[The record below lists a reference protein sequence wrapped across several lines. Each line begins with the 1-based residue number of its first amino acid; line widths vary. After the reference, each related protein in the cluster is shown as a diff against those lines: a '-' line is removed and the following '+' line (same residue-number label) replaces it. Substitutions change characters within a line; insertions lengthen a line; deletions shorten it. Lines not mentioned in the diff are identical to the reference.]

1 MLYNKL
7 GKTNLEVSRLGFGT
21 MRLPTTGSN
30 DEIIESEASEMLTY
44 GIENGI
50 NIIDT
55 AYPYHSKTLDGSGE
69 SETFVGEFLKEN
81 NYREDILLSTK
92 SPSWAIEKKE
102 DFDFYLDEQLKKL
115 QTDYIDIYLLHS
127 LTVPDWEKVKG
138 LDVLDFLDDCLTTG
152 KVKHVGFSSHIEV
165 DYLIEIIDEYPKWEV
180 VMTQMN
186 YLDEYYQSGVMGLD
200 YLKETKSKTH
210 SSQYEGFVRLY
221 IRPVIGMIRM
231 NKLTE
236 GDLQAVIDMAYSQ
249 NHLSDKTLRD
259 VRGCLTNWLKWCR
272 MRKKTT
278 MHPEGITIPAG
289 AKKPE
294 KKIVQPEDLKKLFFS
309 NMTVWRNKPDEDW
322 YIHAYRF
329 AVLTGLRPGEL
340 RGLEDRT
347 DITDLKVVIRRSVN
361 VHNEVTQGKNNN
373 ARRTFALEEYALG
386 EIKAQRAM
394 LRAVGIVS
402 PYLFPEPDGGQL
414 NYKNFYRAWKRYC
427 GANNIPPT
435 SLYELRHTYVSINK
449 EMPIGLKKMVVGHS
463 RDMDTEGV
471 YGHQLAGDMEKAA
484 SYTHAAFESIIK
496 KQA

>member
-200 YLKETKSKTH
+200 YLKETNIGSMIMEPLRGGRLVQNIPKEVQTLWDSANVKRTPVEWAL
-210 SSQYEGFVRLY
+210 QYLWNRDDVDCVLSGMTSLNQVKENIEIANKIDEISENDQEL
-221 IRPVIGMIRM
+221 IREVARTYRTFLGNNCTRCGYCMPCPHGVDII
-231 NKLTE
+231 NCLTE
-236 GDLQAVIDMAYSQ
+236 YNIAHMLNDPKASAMQYFSLIDDDSRADSCVQCMECIPFCTQ
-249 NHLSDKTLRD
+249 MLDI
-259 VRGCLTNWLKWCR
+259 
-272 MRKKTT
+272 
-278 MHPEGITIPAG
+278 PE
-289 AKKPE
+289 
-294 KKIVQPEDLKKLFFS
+294 
-309 NMTVWRNKPDEDW
+309 
-322 YIHAYRF
+322 
-329 AVLTGLRPGEL
+329 EL
-340 RGLEDRT
+340 V
-347 DITDLKVVIRRSVN
+347 KV
-361 VHNEVTQGKNNN
+361 H
-373 ARRTFALEEYALG
+373 EYFG
-386 EIKAQRAM
+386 SE
-394 LRAVGIVS
+394 
-402 PYLFPEPDGGQL
+402 FDH
-414 NYKNFYRAWKRYC
+414 F
-427 GANNIPPT
+427 
-435 SLYELRHTYVSINK
+435 
-449 EMPIGLKKMVVGHS
+449 
-463 RDMDTEGV
+463 
-471 YGHQLAGDMEKAA
+471 
-484 SYTHAAFESIIK
+484 
-496 KQA
+496 

>member
-55 AYPYHSKTLDGSGE
+55 AYPYHSKTLDGSGK

-200 YLKETKSKTH
+200 YLKETNIGSMIMEPLRGGRLIQNIPKEVQTLWDSADVKRTPVEWAL
-210 SSQYEGFVRLY
+210 QYLWNRDDVDCVLSGMTSLNQVKENIEIANKIDEISENDQEL
-221 IRPVIGMIRM
+221 IREVARTYRTFLGNNCTRCGYCMPCPHGVDII
-231 NKLTE
+231 NCLTE
-236 GDLQAVIDMAYSQ
+236 YNIAHMLNDPKASAMQYFSLIDDDSRADSCVQCMECIPFCTQ
-249 NHLSDKTLRD
+249 MLDI
-259 VRGCLTNWLKWCR
+259 
-272 MRKKTT
+272 
-278 MHPEGITIPAG
+278 PE
-289 AKKPE
+289 
-294 KKIVQPEDLKKLFFS
+294 
-309 NMTVWRNKPDEDW
+309 
-322 YIHAYRF
+322 
-329 AVLTGLRPGEL
+329 EL
-340 RGLEDRT
+340 V
-347 DITDLKVVIRRSVN
+347 KV
-361 VHNEVTQGKNNN
+361 H
-373 ARRTFALEEYALG
+373 EYFG
-386 EIKAQRAM
+386 SE
-394 LRAVGIVS
+394 
-402 PYLFPEPDGGQL
+402 FDH
-414 NYKNFYRAWKRYC
+414 F
-427 GANNIPPT
+427 
-435 SLYELRHTYVSINK
+435 
-449 EMPIGLKKMVVGHS
+449 
-463 RDMDTEGV
+463 
-471 YGHQLAGDMEKAA
+471 
-484 SYTHAAFESIIK
+484 
-496 KQA
+496 

>member
-200 YLKETKSKTH
+200 YLKETNIGSMIMEPLRGGRLVQNIPKEVQTLWDSADVKRTPVEWALQYLWNRDDVDCVLSGMTSLNQVKENIEIANRIDEISENDQELIREVARTYRTFLGNNCTRCGYCMPCTH
-210 SSQYEGFVRLY
+210 GED
-221 IRPVIGMIRM
+221 II
-231 NKLTE
+231 NCLTE
-236 GDLQAVIDMAYSQ
+236 YNIAHMLNDPKASAMQYFSLIDDDSRADSCVQCMECIPFCTQ
-249 NHLSDKTLRD
+249 MLDI
-259 VRGCLTNWLKWCR
+259 
-272 MRKKTT
+272 
-278 MHPEGITIPAG
+278 PE
-289 AKKPE
+289 
-294 KKIVQPEDLKKLFFS
+294 
-309 NMTVWRNKPDEDW
+309 
-322 YIHAYRF
+322 
-329 AVLTGLRPGEL
+329 EL
-340 RGLEDRT
+340 V
-347 DITDLKVVIRRSVN
+347 KV
-361 VHNEVTQGKNNN
+361 H
-373 ARRTFALEEYALG
+373 EYFG
-386 EIKAQRAM
+386 SE
-394 LRAVGIVS
+394 
-402 PYLFPEPDGGQL
+402 FDH
-414 NYKNFYRAWKRYC
+414 F
-427 GANNIPPT
+427 
-435 SLYELRHTYVSINK
+435 
-449 EMPIGLKKMVVGHS
+449 
-463 RDMDTEGV
+463 
-471 YGHQLAGDMEKAA
+471 
-484 SYTHAAFESIIK
+484 
-496 KQA
+496 

>member
-7 GKTNLEVSRLGFGT
+7 GKTNLKVSRLGFGT

-200 YLKETKSKTH
+200 YLKETNIGSMIMEPLRGGRLVQNIPKEVQTLWDSADVKRTPVEWALQYLWNRDDVDCVLSGMTSLNQVKENIEIANRIDEISENDQELIREVARTYKTFLGNNCTRCGYCMPCPH
-210 SSQYEGFVRLY
+210 GVD
-221 IRPVIGMIRM
+221 II
-231 NKLTE
+231 NCLTE
-236 GDLQAVIDMAYSQ
+236 YNIAHMLNDPKASAMQYFSLIDDDSRADSCVQCMECIPFCTQ
-249 NHLSDKTLRD
+249 MLDI
-259 VRGCLTNWLKWCR
+259 
-272 MRKKTT
+272 
-278 MHPEGITIPAG
+278 PE
-289 AKKPE
+289 
-294 KKIVQPEDLKKLFFS
+294 
-309 NMTVWRNKPDEDW
+309 
-322 YIHAYRF
+322 
-329 AVLTGLRPGEL
+329 EL
-340 RGLEDRT
+340 V
-347 DITDLKVVIRRSVN
+347 KV
-361 VHNEVTQGKNNN
+361 H
-373 ARRTFALEEYALG
+373 EYFG
-386 EIKAQRAM
+386 SE
-394 LRAVGIVS
+394 
-402 PYLFPEPDGGQL
+402 FDH
-414 NYKNFYRAWKRYC
+414 F
-427 GANNIPPT
+427 
-435 SLYELRHTYVSINK
+435 
-449 EMPIGLKKMVVGHS
+449 
-463 RDMDTEGV
+463 
-471 YGHQLAGDMEKAA
+471 
-484 SYTHAAFESIIK
+484 
-496 KQA
+496 

>member
-7 GKTNLEVSRLGFGT
+7 GKTNLKVSRLGFGT

-200 YLKETKSKTH
+200 YLKETNIGSMIMEPLRGGRLVQNIPKEVQTLWDSADVKRTPVEWALQYLWNRDDVDCVLSGMTSLNQVKENIEIANKIDEISENDQELIREVARTYKTFLGNNCTRCGYCMPCPH
-210 SSQYEGFVRLY
+210 GVD
-221 IRPVIGMIRM
+221 II
-231 NKLTE
+231 NCLTE
-236 GDLQAVIDMAYSQ
+236 YNIAHMLNDPKASAMQYFSLIDDDSRADSCVQCMECIPFCTQ
-249 NHLSDKTLRD
+249 MLDI
-259 VRGCLTNWLKWCR
+259 
-272 MRKKTT
+272 
-278 MHPEGITIPAG
+278 PE
-289 AKKPE
+289 
-294 KKIVQPEDLKKLFFS
+294 
-309 NMTVWRNKPDEDW
+309 
-322 YIHAYRF
+322 
-329 AVLTGLRPGEL
+329 EL
-340 RGLEDRT
+340 V
-347 DITDLKVVIRRSVN
+347 KV
-361 VHNEVTQGKNNN
+361 H
-373 ARRTFALEEYALG
+373 EYFG
-386 EIKAQRAM
+386 SE
-394 LRAVGIVS
+394 
-402 PYLFPEPDGGQL
+402 FDH
-414 NYKNFYRAWKRYC
+414 F
-427 GANNIPPT
+427 
-435 SLYELRHTYVSINK
+435 
-449 EMPIGLKKMVVGHS
+449 
-463 RDMDTEGV
+463 
-471 YGHQLAGDMEKAA
+471 
-484 SYTHAAFESIIK
+484 
-496 KQA
+496 

>member
-7 GKTNLEVSRLGFGT
+7 GKTNLKVSRLGFGT

-200 YLKETKSKTH
+200 YLKETNIGSMIMEPLRGGRLVQNIPKEVQTLWDSADVKRTPVEWAL
-210 SSQYEGFVRLY
+210 QYLWNRDDVDCVLSGMTSLNQVKENIEIANKIDEISENDQEL
-221 IRPVIGMIRM
+221 IREVARTYRTFLGNNCTRCGYCMPCPHGVDII
-231 NKLTE
+231 NCLTE
-236 GDLQAVIDMAYSQ
+236 YNIAHMLNDPKASAMQYFSLIDDDSRADSCVQCMECIPFCTQ
-249 NHLSDKTLRD
+249 MLDI
-259 VRGCLTNWLKWCR
+259 
-272 MRKKTT
+272 
-278 MHPEGITIPAG
+278 PE
-289 AKKPE
+289 
-294 KKIVQPEDLKKLFFS
+294 
-309 NMTVWRNKPDEDW
+309 
-322 YIHAYRF
+322 
-329 AVLTGLRPGEL
+329 EL
-340 RGLEDRT
+340 V
-347 DITDLKVVIRRSVN
+347 KV
-361 VHNEVTQGKNNN
+361 H
-373 ARRTFALEEYALG
+373 EYFG
-386 EIKAQRAM
+386 SE
-394 LRAVGIVS
+394 
-402 PYLFPEPDGGQL
+402 FDH
-414 NYKNFYRAWKRYC
+414 F
-427 GANNIPPT
+427 
-435 SLYELRHTYVSINK
+435 
-449 EMPIGLKKMVVGHS
+449 
-463 RDMDTEGV
+463 
-471 YGHQLAGDMEKAA
+471 
-484 SYTHAAFESIIK
+484 
-496 KQA
+496 